1 MDKYPQAH
9 GEGRRVWRAL
19 KSPAAGGAFEEVV
32 LGPENSCA
40 LNRRKQKTSVKRVK
54 TIYQEAP
61 EEL

>member
-19 KSPAAGGAFEEVV
+19 KSPAAGGAFEEVI

-40 LNRRKQKTSVKRVK
+40 LNRRKQTALAKRVN
-54 TIYQEAP
+54 IVQQENP

>member
-9 GEGRRVWRAL
+9 GERRRVWRAL
-19 KSPAAGGAFEEVV
+19 KSPAVGGAFEDVV

-40 LNRRKQKTSVKRVK
+40 LNRRKQNTLVKRVK
-54 TIYQEAP
+54 TTYQEAP